1 MEELGKIADAIEIR
15 KQVNKY
21 FGSVTGCC
29 NWFNEFVKNKCNN
42 LSEDERKNHTVD
54 MDLIDINYEIFE
66 KDPHSFERQLKK
78 GFVAKLEQAGWQVF
92 YTYYKEESIP
102 TFYWN
107 NSFEKDT
114 NTTYAVICASEM
126 KSYEYYP
133 SKKQLIND
141 SIYNKRGIFP
151 FKYNESY
158 SLLNNFV
165 SWFNKL
171 TDYKQ
176 THQRS
181 DEKVGDNYVVDCTDV
196 PSYFLT
202 SQRNLALPIITY
214 LNKFHWEVTYD
225 NDYYSNCIYFKY

>member
-1 MEELGKIADAIEIR
+1 MEELDKIADAIEIR

-42 LSEDERKNHTVD
+42 LSEDERKNHTVE
-54 MDLIDINYEIFE
+54 MDLIDINYEI
-66 KDPHSFERQLKK
+66 
-78 GFVAKLEQAGWQVF
+78 
-92 YTYYKEESIP
+92 
-102 TFYWN
+102 
-107 NSFEKDT
+107 FEKDT

-158 SLLNNFV
+158 FLLNNFV

-181 DEKVGDNYVVDCTDV
+181 DEKVDDNYEVDCTDI

-202 SQRNLALPIITY
+202 SQRNLALPIILY
-214 LNKFHWEVTYD
+214 LNKFHWKVTYD
-225 NDYYSNCIYFKY
+225 NKYDPNRIYFRY

>member
-1 MEELGKIADAIEIR
+1 MEEPDKIADAIEIR

-29 NWFNEFVKNKCNN
+29 NWFNEFVKNKRNN

-54 MDLIDINYEIFE
+54 MDLIDINYEMFE

-92 YTYYKEESIP
+92 YTYYDGEPFP

-107 NSFEKDT
+107 SSFEKDT

-133 SKKQLIND
+133 SKKQLMTD
-141 SIYNKRGIFP
+141 SIYNKRRIFP
-151 FKYNESY
+151 FKYNESH
-158 SLLNNFV
+158 SLLSNFV

-181 DEKVGDNYVVDCTDV
+181 DEKVNDNYVVNCTDA

-202 SQRNLALPIITY
+202 SQRNLALPIILY
-214 LNKFHWEVTYD
+214 LNKFHWKVTYD
-225 NDYYSNCIYFKY
+225 NKYEPNRIYFEY